1 MLPSWINE
9 EDWNG
14 FVEMRKKIKKP
25 LTDRAKKMALES
37 LRKLRDSGQDPNLV
51 LQQSEFNNWKGL
63 FPVKGQAPMKDT
75 VSRITDRSW
84 ADPIIIG
91 NATKLYGK

>member
-1 MLPSWINE
+1 MELPSWINE

-14 FVEMRKKIKKP
+14 FVEMRKKIKAP
-25 LTDRAKKMALES
+25 LTERAKRMAIES

-63 FPVKGQAPMKDT
+63 FPVKGQSTLLQQT

-84 ADPIIIG
+84 ADSIIINNTIKG
-91 NATKLYGK
+91 